1 MRLFLCEKPS
11 QAKQLAP
18 FVGAHQ
24 RDQACFKGDGVVVT
38 YAVGH
43 LLQQAMPEDYDA
55 NNKRWSL
62 SALPFTPNPWLMQV
76 TDRTAEQFKAVAAL
90 LKSCSEVIVATD
102 ADREGEVIARE
113 VLDYVKYAGPIR
125 RLWVSD
131 TTDTGMKK
139 ALATMKPGQ
148 QYESMYASG
157 LGRSR
162 ADWLA
167 GINLTRALSTAF
179 ARAEGQGPFKFGR
192 VQTPTLALVVRRER
206 AVLTFVPKPYF
217 TISAVFALGVGE
229 HDPNV
234 PMQWVPISELLDD
247 AGHLVD
253 AAKAQSITKAV
264 LSATGTISDVS
275 TSVEREPIPLLYY
288 LGGLQKECSS
298 RFGFSPS
305 KTLTIVQALY
315 ETHKAT
321 TYPRTDCEYISGEMF
336 ADAPEVLRA
345 LIGSIPEHAQIID
358 EAIAAATQE
367 GAQPSRAFN
376 TAKVAAS
383 AHHAIIPTAH
393 STFTIAALT
402 KDEALV
408 FDLIVRRYIGQFLG
422 AYEFQKTVI
431 RVACGGH
438 EFTATGNVPGKH
450 GWKAIV
456 KTSERASGK
465 KATAKK
471 DSDAD
476 ASDDDGSVTLNELPA
491 VKRGDMA
498 RPVSCDV
505 KKTHTQPPKRYTEG
519 SLLTA
524 MESIDKE
531 IEDPRLAAIMRG
543 KEKAGIGTDATRS
556 SILDELFKSELI
568 VRQKKYLAPSDKGDS
583 QVCLMETVAPQMV
596 DLAITAI
603 WEDLLN
609 KVSAGTMRLADF
621 EALIVQFVRHQIELI
636 RAAKLAGITVRGGAG
651 QIIHACPACES
662 PMHSRKG
669 GNGLFWGCTSYPDC
683 KATLPDDNG
692 KPGAYAAV
700 GRSDAKANAQ
710 QIGKQCPTCK
720 TGKLTQK
727 ALQGR
732 SFAGCTTYPQ
742 CKHFTWL

>member
-11 QAKQLAP
+11 QAKHLAP
-18 FVGAHQ
+18 FVGARQ
-24 RDQACFKGDGVVVT
+24 REQSHFSGEGVIVT

-43 LLQQAMPEDYDA
+43 LLQQAMPEDYDS

-62 SALPFTPNPWLMQV
+62 AALPFTPKPWLMQV
-76 TDRTAEQFKAVAAL
+76 NDRTAPQFKAVALL

-113 VLDYVKYAGPIR
+113 LLEYVRYAGPIR

-131 TTDTGMKK
+131 TTDSGIKK
-139 ALATMKPGQ
+139 ALANMKPGA

-179 ARAEGQGPFKFGR
+179 VRPEGQGPFKFGR

-206 AVLTFVPKPYF
+206 AVLSFVPKSYF
-217 TISAVFALGVGE
+217 TISGVFALGPLKAV
-229 HDPNV
+229 V
-234 PMQWVPISELLDD
+234 PMQWVPVADLLDD

-253 AAKAQSITKAV
+253 GTKAQTVSKAV
-264 LSATGTISDVS
+264 IAGAGAGVITDVAT
-275 TSVEREPIPLLYY
+275 TSEREPIPLLYY

-321 TYPRTDCEYISGEMF
+321 TYPRTDCEYISAEMF
-336 ADAPEVLRA
+336 ADAPTVLRA
-345 LIGSIPEHAQIID
+345 LGRSVPQHAAIVNQAIGKVAG
-358 EAIAAATQE
+358 E

-383 AHHAIIPTAH
+383 AHHAIIPTAN
-393 STFTIAALT
+393 STFNVAALSQ
-402 KDEALV
+402 DEALV
-408 FDLIVRRYIGQFLG
+408 FDLIVRRYVGQFLG

-431 RVACGGH
+431 KVACGGH
-438 EFTATGNVPGKH
+438 AFTATGNVPVVL
-450 GWKAIV
+450 GWKAVI
-456 KTSERASGK
+456 TTGERAT
-465 KATAKK
+465 TAKK
-471 DSDAD
+471 PAAAARKGSQA
-476 ASDDDGSVTLNELPA
+476 DDGDDGDTGGAEMLIELPP
-491 VKRGDMA
+491 VQRGDAA
-498 RPVSCDV
+498 RAVSCDV
-505 KKTHTQPPKRYTEG
+505 KKAQTQPPKRYTEA

-568 VRQKKYLAPSDKGDS
+568 VRQKKFLAPSEKGDS

-609 KVSAGTMRLADF
+609 KVSNGTMLLADF
-621 EALIVQFVRHQIELI
+621 EGLIVKFVQHQIDLI
-636 RAAKLAGITVRGGAG
+636 RAAKLAGVTVRNSRGDSNAQGVA
-651 QIIHACPACES
+651 HACPTCAS
-662 PMHSRKG
+662 AMHQRKG
-669 GNGLFWGCTSYPDC
+669 ANGLFWGCTSYPDC
-683 KATLPDDNG
+683 KTTRPDDNG
-692 KPGAYAAV
+692 KPKSYAAITATATATATAASAV
-700 GRSDAKANAQ
+700 
-710 QIGKQCPTCK
+710 
-720 TGKLTQK
+720 L
-727 ALQGR
+727 
-732 SFAGCTTYPQ
+732 
-742 CKHFTWL
+742 